1 MDKVLIIGL
10 IIHLIL
16 ELGKTT
22 TLKVKENIHGQ
33 MEGNIK
39 EAGLIINFKDTVFI
53 LGQMVENMKASTIK
67 IKNTDKELIHG
78 QLENNILEDGKM
90 VNNMEKQHLLMKKER
105 AKEEFG
111 MKEKEKNG

>member
-53 LGQMVENMKASTIK
+53 HGLMGENMKASTIK

-78 QLENNILEDGKM
+78 QQESNIQEDGKM
-90 VNNMEKQHLLMKKER
+90 ENNMVRQYLQMKKAR
-105 AKEEFG
+105 AREVFG
-111 MKEKEKNG
+111 TKVKEKNG